1 MTETADGP
9 GIPQARRVEK
19 KKRRVSTIWIIPI
32 VAALVGLGIAVQRI
46 LSEGPEIRI
55 SFQTGEGIEA
65 GKTVV
70 KYKDI
75 EIGMVTDVELT
86 KDRKGILVTAEME
99 KGVED
104 MLDNDARFWVVKPR
118 VTLSGVSGIGALIS
132 GNYIGFEPGGSPAG
146 RRDFVGLET
155 PPPVKRDRPGKEF
168 VLHSGTL
175 GSLGVGS
182 PVYYRR
188 LAVGEV
194 VSYDLAKGGQSL
206 EIRIFVN
213 APYDDY
219 VTTNTRF
226 WEASGLDVS
235 AGAEGIAVK
244 TESVTALLVGG
255 IAFESPPADFAK
267 EAAPGADFMLY
278 KERKAAMAPTQ
289 AQVQRFTLYFRE
301 TLHGLSVG
309 APVAFLGLPVGEVS
323 FVGMRYDPQTNDLR
337 PLAEIMV
344 YQHLFDEHI
353 DAKTRS
359 LQKIS
364 SRASRNE
371 ILQKLVVDR
380 GLRAQLRTGSLIS
393 GQLYVGLDYFRD
405 AQKARVDWKQDPPEF
420 PVVPGGMTGIQ
431 EKVQAILAKLEKMP
445 LDEIGEDVRK
455 TLASLDNAVRGTGR
469 TMERVEGKTLPELE
483 RALLDLRGTID
494 EAGRLMSNADNTL
507 AGPDAPVRQELR
519 EALKEIA
526 RSARAIRLLAD
537 YLERNPGDLIR
548 GKTQQEMP

>member
-1 MTETADGP
+1 
-9 GIPQARRVEK
+9 
-19 KKRRVSTIWIIPI
+19 
-32 VAALVGLGIAVQRI
+32 
-46 LSEGPEIRI
+46 
-55 SFQTGEGIEA
+55 
-65 GKTVV
+65 
-70 KYKDI
+70 
-75 EIGMVTDVELT
+75 
-86 KDRKGILVTAEME
+86 
-99 KGVED
+99 
-104 MLDNDARFWVVKPR
+104 
-118 VTLSGVSGIGALIS
+118 
-132 GNYIGFEPGGSPAG
+132 
-146 RRDFVGLET
+146 
-155 PPPVKRDRPGKEF
+155 
-168 VLHSGTL
+168 
-175 GSLGVGS
+175 
-182 PVYYRR
+182 
-188 LAVGEV
+188 
-194 VSYDLAKGGQSL
+194 
-206 EIRIFVN
+206 
-213 APYDDY
+213 
-219 VTTNTRF
+219 
-226 WEASGLDVS
+226 
-235 AGAEGIAVK
+235 
-244 TESVTALLVGG
+244 
-255 IAFESPPADFAK
+255 
-267 EAAPGADFMLY
+267 
-278 KERKAAMAPTQ
+278 
-289 AQVQRFTLYFRE
+289 
-301 TLHGLSVG
+301 
-309 APVAFLGLPVGEVS
+309 
-323 FVGMRYDPQTNDLR
+323 MRYDPQTNDLR

-371 ILQKLVVDR
+371 ILQKLVVER

-455 TLASLDNAVRGTGR
+455 TLASLDNAVRGAGR